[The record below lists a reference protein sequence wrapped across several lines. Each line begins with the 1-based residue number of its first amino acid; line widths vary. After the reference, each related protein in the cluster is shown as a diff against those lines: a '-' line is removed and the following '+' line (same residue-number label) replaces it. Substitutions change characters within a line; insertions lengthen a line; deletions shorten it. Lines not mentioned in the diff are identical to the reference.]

1 MDYKIIWSDSALA
14 DPDSICSYI
23 ARRDPDA
30 AERVGLAIFD
40 QVGTLARFPFKG
52 HPYRRG
58 ASGNFAKLRALL
70 TAFSMTWTSHGNESR
85 FFTFGT
91 VRGATRNCKIRS
103 KGYSRL
109 LGSESENLFIG

>member
-58 ASGNFAKLRALL
+58 ASGNLREVACPPHRI
-70 TAFSMTWTSHGNESR
+70 FYDVDESR
-85 FFTFGT
+85 QR
-91 VRGATRNCKIRS
+91 VEILHIWHSARRDPE
-103 KGYSRL
+103 L
-109 LGSESENLFIG
+109 